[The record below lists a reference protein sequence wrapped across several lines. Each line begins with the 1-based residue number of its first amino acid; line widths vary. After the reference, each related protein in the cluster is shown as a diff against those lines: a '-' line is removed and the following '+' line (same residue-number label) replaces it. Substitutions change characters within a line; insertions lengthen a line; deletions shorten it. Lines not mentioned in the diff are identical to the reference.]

1 MQTSA
6 FRGPRRALWAC
17 AVVAALIGAAVAGCG
32 GSGGGS
38 TSSGGSGSASSG
50 GSGSGGKWTV
60 VLSNSYTGN
69 AWRKTMVKNFQQ
81 AAQKDVQ
88 EGRLKSFQV
97 LNTAQNTA
105 TQQIT
110 QIQTLILKKPDAIV
124 INSAS
129 PTALNGVIQ
138 KACSA
143 GIKVVVFDSLA
154 SAPCAYKVAHN
165 FVDYGKAEAEFIA
178 KQLNGKGNVIEVRG
192 VSGSEPD
199 VEIHNGIHQVLAKY
213 PNIKVVATV
222 HGEASQTTAQQAVQG
237 VIRSL
242 PKVDAV
248 FTQGGG
254 DSFGVIQ
261 AFKSAGKPVPPVVLG
276 NAGNELAWWQGQVK
290 KHPDYKTLSEGT
302 MPSQS
307 TIALGI
313 AIDLLNGK
321 SVPKQIL
328 DLPIL
333 TVTPDTLDAWAQ
345 ATPANGIASPVYSQQ
360 QVDALVQAAQSGQ
373 KLPAPPGPTG

>member
-1 MQTSA
+1 MSRA
-6 FRGPRRALWAC
+6 GMRPPRRRARLAAG
-17 AVVAALIGAAVAGCG
+17 AVAITAIVLAGCG
-32 GSGGGS
+32 GSSSG
-38 TSSGGSGSASSG
+38 SGGSS
-50 GSGSGGKWTV
+50 GSGSKGKWTV

-81 AAQKDVQ
+81 AAQKDVDA
-88 EGRLKSFQV
+88 GLLKSYQV
-97 LNTAQNTA
+97 LNTSQNTA
-105 TQQIT
+105 TQQIA
-110 QIQTLILKKPDAIV
+110 QLQTLILKKPDAIA

-178 KQLNGKGNVIEVRG
+178 KQLHGKGNVIEVRG

-199 VEIHNGIHQVLAKY
+199 IEISKGIHEVLAKY
-213 PNIKVVATV
+213 PGIKIVATV

-237 VIRSL
+237 VVRSL

-276 NAGNELAWWQGQVK
+276 NAGNELKWWQGQVK
-290 KHPDYKTLSEGT
+290 KNPGYKTFSEGT

-307 TIALGI
+307 TIALGV
-313 AIDLLNGK
+313 AIDLLQGK
-321 SVPKQIL
+321 QVPKEIL
-328 DLPIL
+328 NLPIL
-333 TVTPDTLDAWAQ
+333 TVTPKTLNAWAT
-345 ATPANGIASPVYSQQ
+345 ATPSNAIASPVYTQDE
-360 QVDALVQAAQSGQ
+360 VNKLVEAAQGG
-373 KLPAPPGPTG
+373 KPLPPPPGPTG

>member
-1 MQTSA
+1 MRSVGT
-6 FRGPRRALWAC
+6 RA
-17 AVVAALIGAAVAGCG
+17 AALAAATAIAALAAGCG
-32 GSGGGS
+32 GGGS
-38 TSSGGSGSASSG
+38 GNGSASSG
-50 GSGSGGKWTV
+50 SSGGGQAKGDYTV

-69 AWRKTMVKNFQQ
+69 AWRKTMVKNFEQ
-81 AAQKDVQ
+81 AAKTAVSQGLIKHY
-88 EGRLKSFQV
+88 QV

-105 TQQIT
+105 TQQIAQLQT
-110 QIQTLILKKPDAIV
+110 QLLKKPDAIL

-138 KACSA
+138 KACAA

-165 FVDYGKAEAEFIA
+165 FVDYGKAEGEFIA
-178 KQLNGKGNVIEVRG
+178 QQLNGKGNVIEVRG

-199 VEIHNGIHQVLAKY
+199 VEIHNGIHEALKDH
-213 PNIKVVATV
+213 PGIKIVATV

-237 VIRSL
+237 VLRSL

-276 NAGNELAWWQGQVK
+276 NAGNELAWWKQQVQK
-290 KHPDYKTLSEGT
+290 EPSYKTLSEGT

-307 TIALGI
+307 TIALGV
-313 AIDLLNGK
+313 AIDLLQGK
-321 SVPKQIL
+321 AVPKQIL
-328 DLPIL
+328 DVPIL
-333 TVTPDTLDAWAQ
+333 TVTPDTLDAWAS
-345 ATPANGIASPVYSQQ
+345 ATPANAIASPVYSQQ
-360 QVDALVQAAQSGQ
+360 QADQLIQAAKDGQ
-373 KLPAPPGPTG
+373 KLPDPPGPTH